1 MACNATDI
9 PGLSFPRN
17 EIIEI
22 IPASYNN
29 ESSSIPIPDLPP
41 EIIPASPEGVKIP
54 VPPSEGPSGTA
65 TPMNLDLPMMTIG
78 SPRSGGP
85 RKPATPQAN
94 GGSSP
99 QEAGDGSL
107 LLVERALRD

>member
-9 PGLSFPRN
+9 PRLSFPRN

-41 EIIPASPEGVKIP
+41 EIIPSSPEDLKIP
-54 VPPSEGPSGTA
+54 VPPSEAPSGTA
-65 TPMNLDLPMMTIG
+65 SPINLGLARTAPG
-78 SPRSGGP
+78 S
-85 RKPATPQAN
+85 RKTVTPQAN
-94 GGSSP
+94 GGSTP
-99 QEAGDGSL
+99 QEPGEGSL
-107 LLVERALRD
+107 LLVDRALRD